1 MRMITL
7 IASSGIAKKWYSGK
21 NRRCVPYDCVASA
34 IGRTLLVLMRI
45 ARSSMHS
52 SPPRRDRRHRDPHLG
67 GLSAGERIRKLRV
80 RRVLDRVDLV
90 AMVAAGK
97 DRGVGERPV
106 RVGEPHQERQRT
118 VSFRA
123 KHVHVSE

>member
-21 NRRCVPYDCVASA
+21 NRRCVLYDCVASA

-45 ARSSMHS
+45 ARPSMHS

-67 GLSAGERIRKLRV
+67 GLSAGERIRKLRGG
-80 RRVLDRVDLV
+80 RGLDRVDLGAV
-90 AMVAAGK
+90 VAAGK
-97 DRGVGERPV
+97 DGRVGERLG
-106 RVGEPHQERQRT
+106 RVGEPHQERERT

-123 KHVHVSE
+123 HDVHVAE